1 MNHVS
6 GQSQFGNAQPKSR
19 RLSECSAAGGG
30 HGGRVS
36 GGARHR
42 PAFAPQ
48 ITTVLRLVR
57 RCTRCN
63 QGRHL
68 GRPTASCDLGAGW
81 HRTPGGLPGPVSFR
95 TLYIEPD
102 ASPQLPKACRVMEV
116 SDLLRSLIIES
127 VAIPLSYDVAGR
139 DGCLMQL
146 ILHEIETAPVSPL
159 YIRMPQS
166 RPLRRMCEAILKN
179 PSTRADIDH
188 WALKTGMSRRT
199 LTRHFRLE
207 TGISIAT
214 WIKQARLV
222 EAMSRRAEGAS
233 ITTVAFEVGYES
245 SSAFGAMFR
254 RTFGCSPTRY

>member
-1 MNHVS
+1 M
-6 GQSQFGNAQPKSR
+6 ARSR
-19 RLSECSAAGGG
+19 RAVDYQDVPRPVAAMADEYRAG
-30 HGGRVS
+30 H
-36 GGARHR
+36 A
-42 PAFAPQ
+42 
-48 ITTVLRLVR
+48 TVLHSHR
-57 RCTRCN
+57 RSQLFYGSSGVARVATRD
-63 QGRHL
+63 GTWVAPPLR
-68 GRPTASCDLGAGW
+68 AIW
-81 HRTPGGLPGPVSFR
+81 VPGGIEHQVVCRGPVSFR

-127 VAIPLSYDVAGR
+127 VEVPLDYDVAGR

-146 ILHEIETAPVSPL
+146 ILHEIGIAPVSPL

-166 RPLRRMCEAILKN
+166 RPLRRMCEAILRD
-179 PSTRADIDH
+179 PSARADLDH
-188 WALKTGMSRRT
+188 WAEKTGMSRRT

-222 EAMSRRAEGAS
+222 EAMSLMAEGAS
-233 ITTVAFEVGYES
+233 VTTVAFEVGYES

-254 RTFGCSPTRY
+254 KTFGCSPTRY